1 LLGTGLIFFIFVPQ
15 KEPLGSAGMPG
26 YDFNGGFRDFEA
38 FRYVLNTHL
47 VGRIIHGRRRKLDFQ
62 CVAMLAGNHVL

>member
-1 LLGTGLIFFIFVPQ
+1 LLGIGCIFFIFAPQ
-15 KEPLGSAGMPG
+15 NEPLGSACVTG

-47 VGRIIHGRRRKLDFQ
+47 VGRIIHGRRRKLDFK
-62 CVAMLAGNHVL
+62 CVAMLTGNHVL